1 MKKLASTIF
10 LIFLVALLLVS
21 CGSSET
27 EEPVEEETTT
37 EETAVDETVAEET
50 AAEET
55 TQESVTITY
64 MASQGWI
71 KDAELEL
78 AEKFE
83 AETGIHVD
91 YQIVPADQYFSL
103 LTTKLNSGEAT
114 DIFGG
119 QSGKTDL
126 QVLYN
131 VEENAVDLTDQEWV
145 SRMDPLS
152 LEMVSL
158 NGRVYGAEIWD
169 IVASNYFIMVY
180 NKDIFSDLGISVP
193 GSYDEFKAACQTI
206 LDSDTGIIPV
216 YQPISDGW
224 HHVLWFPMIGPRF
237 EQANPGLA
245 EELNANETT
254 FADVA
259 IMGDALAQ
267 LQELYDMGCFGD
279 NALSDAVADTNAKLG
294 SGEYAMSLTT
304 LTTPIA
310 IESEYDVPAQTF
322 GFFPIPLVDNQLSP
336 AHPAGPS
343 KFIYSGS
350 EHIDEAKQYLAFLME
365 PENLQYL
372 LDNTDEFAD
381 LNFTGLQPKWTAE
394 QQEFLN
400 AYPAESIVYQ
410 DVVNYVNP
418 QWMDI
423 GRDMESLFIGVMS
436 VDEVLQSIDQ
446 RRAEMAAT
454 ASDPAW
460 SE

>member
-1 MKKLASTIF
+1 MKKLVYPF
-10 LIFLVALLLVS
+10 MLIFIMAMFLVS
-21 CGSSET
+21 CSST
-27 EEPVEEETTT
+27 EED
-37 EETAVDETVAEET
+37 TAVEVDSPTTNEAVAET
-50 AAEET
+50 AAEEPVAEEPQ
-55 TQESVTITY
+55 QEIITLTY
-64 MASQGWI
+64 MASQDWV
-71 KDAELEL
+71 KEAEMEL
-78 AEKFE
+78 AVKFE
-83 AETGIHVD
+83 AETGIHID
-91 YQIVPADQYFSL
+91 YQILPADQYFNV

-131 VEENAVDLTDQEWV
+131 VEENAVDLTDEEWTQ
-145 SRMDPLS
+145 RMDPLS

-180 NKDIFSDLGISVP
+180 NKNIFADMGLSAP
-193 GSYDEFKAACQTI
+193 GSYEDFKAACQTI
-206 LDSDTGIIPV
+206 LDSDTGIVPI

-237 EQANPGLA
+237 EEANPGLA
-245 EELNANETT
+245 DQLNANEMT
-254 FADVA
+254 FADVP
-259 IMGDALAQ
+259 IMADALAQ

-279 NALSDAVADTNAKLG
+279 NALSDGYSDTDAKLA

-304 LTTPIA
+304 LTAPVS
-310 IESEYDVPAQTF
+310 IESQYDVPADTF
-322 GFFPIPLVDNQLSP
+322 GFFPIPLADNLLAP

-350 EHIDEAKQYLAFLME
+350 EHIEEAKQYLAFLME

-372 LDNTDEFAD
+372 LDNTDAFAD
-381 LNFTGLQPKWTAE
+381 LNFSGLQPKWTAE
-394 QQEFLN
+394 QQEFLDS
-400 AYPAESIVYQ
+400 YPAKSIVYQ

-423 GRDMESLFIGVMS
+423 GRDMESMFIGTMNA
-436 VDEVLQSIDQ
+436 DEVLQSIDQ

-460 SE
+460 DK

>member
-1 MKKLASTIF
+1 MKKLVYPF
-10 LIFLVALLLVS
+10 MLIFIMAMFLVS
-21 CGSSET
+21 CSST
-27 EEPVEEETTT
+27 EED
-37 EETAVDETVAEET
+37 TAVEVDSPTTNEAVAET
-50 AAEET
+50 AAEEPVAEEPQ
-55 TQESVTITY
+55 QESITLTY
-64 MASQGWI
+64 MASQDWV
-71 KDAELEL
+71 KEAEMEL
-78 AEKFE
+78 AVKFE
-83 AETGIHVD
+83 AETGIHID
-91 YQIVPADQYFSL
+91 YQILPADQYFNV

-131 VEENAVDLTDQEWV
+131 VEENAVDLTDEEWTQ
-145 SRMDPLS
+145 RMDPLS

-180 NKDIFSDLGISVP
+180 NKNIFADMGLSAP
-193 GSYDEFKAACQTI
+193 GSYEDFKAACQTI
-206 LDSDTGIIPV
+206 LDSDTGIVPI

-237 EQANPGLA
+237 EEANPGLA
-245 EELNANETT
+245 DQLNANEMT
-254 FADVA
+254 FADVP
-259 IMGDALAQ
+259 IMADALAQ

-279 NALSDAVADTNAKLG
+279 NALSDGYSDTDAKLA

-304 LTTPIA
+304 LTAPVS
-310 IESEYDVPAQTF
+310 IESQYDVPADTF
-322 GFFPIPLVDNQLSP
+322 GFFPIPLADNLLAP

-350 EHIDEAKQYLAFLME
+350 EHIEEAKQYLAFLME

-372 LDNTDEFAD
+372 LDNTDAFAD
-381 LNFTGLQPKWTAE
+381 LNFSGLQPKWTAE
-394 QQEFLN
+394 QQEFLDS
-400 AYPAESIVYQ
+400 YPAKSIVYQ

-423 GRDMESLFIGVMS
+423 GRDMESMFIGTMNA
-436 VDEVLQSIDQ
+436 DEVLQSIDQ

-460 SE
+460 DK